1 MRLVL
6 RLVRIRFRRDFSPAA
21 AERSVSVGKKN
32 AALIERDPSPVVKGK
47 RSVSPVHSKCVVPSS
62 VASKEESRKFAREPA
77 IIVPSRYRKS
87 SPNGRKHPFPNS
99 RRASLSPGRRLSGVK
114 LSPAVLDSV
123 GMKISNVVAGIL
135 KVSEAGSEKSS
146 GKSWDEMPAVVGQ
159 GEPKE
164 KGEAKKTPDAQ
175 AILWTQ

>member
-1 MRLVL
+1 ML

-87 SPNGRKHPFPNS
+87 SPNGRKAAFS
-99 RRASLSPGRRLSGVK
+99 QFSKGFAFSWEE
-114 LSPAVLDSV
+114 AFW
-123 GMKISNVVAGIL
+123 
-135 KVSEAGSEKSS
+135 SEAVACCVGFCWNEDFKCCRWDFKSF
-146 GKSWDEMPAVVGQ
+146 GGGV
-159 GEPKE
+159 
-164 KGEAKKTPDAQ
+164 
-175 AILWTQ
+175 